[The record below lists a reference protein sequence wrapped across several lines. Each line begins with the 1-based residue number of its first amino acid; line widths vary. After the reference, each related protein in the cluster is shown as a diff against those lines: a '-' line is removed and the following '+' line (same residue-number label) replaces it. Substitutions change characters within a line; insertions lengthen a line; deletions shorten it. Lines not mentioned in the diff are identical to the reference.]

1 MNTTQK
7 NTICLDMDGV
17 VADWVAGAASI
28 IGRRLDDPHTRYPDV
43 DWALLRSQDRL
54 FRDLPKM
61 QSADRLVDIARGYRD
76 NLGWE
81 LVFLTAIPHNNDM
94 PWSFWDKF
102 TWTQKYYPDIP
113 VWFGPYSQDKH
124 LRVRAPGDIL
134 VDDRL
139 DNCSAW
145 TSAGGLAFKVAQRAD
160 AVSEVCDKLLI
171 DYSGRLR

>member
-43 DWALLRSQDRL
+43 DWQLLRSQDRL

-102 TWTQKYYPDIP
+102 TWAQQHYPDIP

-139 DNCSAW
+139 DNCESW
-145 TSAGGLAFKVAQRAD
+145 NRAGGLAFKVAQRAD